1 MKFII
6 TEGYKIAYII
16 RQFFNAYA
24 HALNSNPLRFNLYGT
39 KL

>member
-24 HALNSNPLRFNLYGT
+24 HALNWSI
-39 KL
+39 KI